1 MAMET
6 RGRSD
11 LFPPGASAARPAI
24 HLARPPMSRS
34 DTVPTVSTPDR
45 SGAVEIDPQGHGQPG
60 QGMSA
65 EDRALV
71 ARLLDGDETAFEA
84 LVATLHGPM
93 LRFVRVFLKRSD
105 IGEEVVQETWL
116 AVLRGLPAFQGRSSL
131 KTWIFHILSNRAR
144 TRATREGRV
153 IPFAELAGRDD
164 DSSDADLE
172 DRFTS
177 DGRWSEPPAPWQA
190 NTPEAIT
197 LRREVMQQLEA
208 ALETLPETQRT
219 VVTLRDVEGWS
230 AEDVCNV
237 LDISETNQR
246 VLLHRAR
253 TRLRRT
259 LGEVLGR

>member
-1 MAMET
+1 MSKSDAPPAVATPE
-6 RGRSD
+6 RPRS
-11 LFPPGASAARPAI
+11 
-24 HLARPPMSRS
+24 
-34 DTVPTVSTPDR
+34 
-45 SGAVEIDPQGHGQPG
+45 VEGDPQGRGQPG
-60 QGMSA
+60 AAMSA

-71 ARLLDGDETAFEA
+71 RRLLAGDESAFEA

-105 IGEEVVQETWL
+105 VAEEVVQETWL
-116 AVLRGLPAFQGRSSL
+116 AVLRGLPAFEGRSSL
-131 KTWIFHILSNRAR
+131 KTWIFHVLSNRAR

-164 DSSDADLE
+164 DGPDSDLE

-177 DGRWSEPPAPWQA
+177 DGRWREPPAPWQA
-190 NTPEAIT
+190 DTPEAIA
-197 LRREVMQQLEA
+197 LRREAMQQLEA
-208 ALETLPETQRT
+208 ALETLPDAQRT
-219 VVTLRDVEGWS
+219 VVTMRDVEGWS
-230 AEDVCNV
+230 AQDVCNT

>member
-1 MAMET
+1 MFKSDGLART
-6 RGRSD
+6 VPAHARTGSDAADPGR
-11 LFPPGASAARPAI
+11 PAPAGPAVSAA
-24 HLARPPMSRS
+24 
-34 DTVPTVSTPDR
+34 DR
-45 SGAVEIDPQGHGQPG
+45 E
-60 QGMSA
+60 
-65 EDRALV
+65 LV
-71 ARLLDGDETAFEA
+71 ARLLDGDESAFET
-84 LVATLHGPM
+84 LVANLHGPM
-93 LRFVRVFLKRSD
+93 LRFVRVFVKRSD
-105 IGEEVVQETWL
+105 VAEEVVQETWL
-116 AVLRGLPAFQGRSSL
+116 AVLRGLPAFEGRSSL

-208 ALETLPETQRT
+208 ALETLPDTQRT